1 MVTRTRIVA
10 GLAALGLFAGLV
22 GASRADDKDAK
33 ADPTGTWTWKF
44 QRQDGEEVVNT
55 LKLKQEGEK
64 LTGTL
69 KGFGNEVDVK
79 EGKVDKD
86 GNVSFQVVRDFGGTE
101 VTIKYKGKV
110 EGDTMKL
117 KAEFERDGEVRSRDF
132 EAKREKEKA

>member
-1 MVTRTRIVA
+1 MATRTRFVA
-10 GLAALGLFAGLV
+10 GLIAFGLAAGFA

-33 ADPTGTWTWKF
+33 AGATGTWTWKF
-44 QRQDGEEVVNT
+44 QRQDGEEVTNT
-55 LKLKQEGEK
+55 LKLKQDGEK

-69 KGFGNEVDVK
+69 TAFGSDADLK

-86 GNVSFQVVRDFGGTE
+86 GQVSFQVVRDFGGNE

-117 KAEFERDGEVRSRDF
+117 KAEFERDGEVRTREF
-132 EAKREKEKA
+132 EAKRAGAKA